1 MNGTVV
7 AAAAVGVL
15 GLVAFGVYWVACLL
29 WPFAAC
35 LKCDGDGKTRSP
47 SGKTWRPCRRC
58 DGTGRRLRFGRHVIN
73 YLRESRADER
83 RATRRR

>member
-1 MNGTVV
+1 MSGTAVVVAVTVLTGLV
-7 AAAAVGVL
+7 AAAA
-15 GLVAFGVYWVACLL
+15 YWVACLL
-29 WPFAAC
+29 WPFTAC

-58 DGTGRRLRFGRHVIN
+58 DGTGRRLRVGRHVIN